1 MTTRICVYRDCHNFY
16 SRVDNSACSDVT
28 LFSFPKDA
36 KRAELWRLLGQVH
49 PKIGAKQLYMCSKHF
64 DSKYLSVTKHRTTL
78 IGEALPI
85 AYENAEDVDD
95 PNESAELSLS
105 HENVYIKSND
115 NGNIEICSPK
125 KATKTA
131 QSFYIELDDDQL
143 TLDNVVLL
151 ESTEQLKQINVV
163 PSPTRKRPRSP
174 SPAPPSPLDDD
185 DQQLLD
191 ASEVQTII
199 VKGKHYVQMPRE
211 YYVQEKR
218 QMLQQLQQYKEILSN
233 IRQQLK
239 PLDDL

>member
-28 LFSFPKDA
+28 LFSFPKDT

-85 AYENAEDVDD
+85 AYENTEEVDD
-95 PNESAELSLS
+95 PNESAEISLS
-105 HENVYIKSND
+105 HENLYIKSNE

-151 ESTEQLKQINVV
+151 ESTEQLKQ
-163 PSPTRKRPRSP
+163 T
-174 SPAPPSPLDDD
+174 PPSPLDDD